1 MKRKTVMVFALS
13 LLASA
18 VFAAEGS
25 EAVRNGKFTETGAP
39 PKNAKGVVGTQW
51 AKNWNCAGAAE
62 LKEGKIHLSSSVIYQ
77 LLSLPGDGR
86 QYLLKAEIKASAMQ
100 GKQGVLNAR
109 MSSCIRQNPNTP
121 FSHAIQ
127 KKFGPFKLGD
137 AARSYRF
144 EFKIEPYEQGYLYIG
159 ESNAVIESVSVMMEP
174 AAEK

>member
-62 LKEGKIHLSSSVIYQ
+62 LKEGKIHLSSGVIYQ

-100 GKQGVLNAR
+100 GKQGVLNA
-109 MSSCIRQNPNTP
+109 NTP

-137 AARSYRF
+137 AVRSYQF

>member
-62 LKEGKIHLSSSVIYQ
+62 LKEGKIHLSSGVIYQ

-86 QYLLKAEIKASAMQ
+86 QYLVDLSLTRE
-100 GKQGVLNAR
+100 
-109 MSSCIRQNPNTP
+109 NP
-121 FSHAIQ
+121 S
-127 KKFGPFKLGD
+127 
-137 AARSYRF
+137 
-144 EFKIEPYEQGYLYIG
+144 
-159 ESNAVIESVSVMMEP
+159 
-174 AAEK
+174 AAENFGSSNPVQLRS